1 MYKVLG
7 IVPARKGSKGIKRK
21 NLVDINGKPLIEY
34 TFEGI
39 AKSKIINDF
48 IISTDSKTIYDIS
61 KKYDPIFNGLRP
73 ANLSEDNSLTIDV
86 VKYELNQL
94 GNTLEKYSHIMLLQ
108 PTCPLR
114 TYKHIDESIEKLLKS
129 NGRSLISV
137 VQLTSYHPLR
147 MKKIFNG
154 KLFNYV
160 DTGFEDMRPRQKL
173 PKVYIRN
180 GSIYLANVQDVL
192 SLSTFSAPDCIPY
205 EMGEDESVNIDSEAD
220 LLIADY
226 YIKKKSI
233 ERNL

>member
-108 PTCPLR
+108 PTCPR
-114 TYKHIDESIEKLLKS
+114 
-129 NGRSLISV
+129 GV
-137 VQLTSYHPLR
+137 
-147 MKKIFNG
+147 MKKFPG
-154 KLFNYV
+154 C
-160 DTGFEDMRPRQKL
+160 
-173 PKVYIRN
+173 
-180 GSIYLANVQDVL
+180 GSA
-192 SLSTFSAPDCIPY
+192 
-205 EMGEDESVNIDSEAD
+205 
-220 LLIADY
+220 
-226 YIKKKSI
+226 
-233 ERNL
+233 

>member
-1 MYKVLG
+1 MTKVLG

-21 NLVDINGKPLIEY
+21 NLLEINGKPLIEY
-34 TFEGI
+34 TLEEI

-61 KKYDPIFNGLRP
+61 KKYNAIFNGLRP
-73 ANLSEDNSLTIDV
+73 KDLSGDNALTIDV
-86 VKYELNQL
+86 VRYELKKL
-94 GNTLEKYSHIMLLQ
+94 GKNLQNYSHVMLLQ

-114 TYKHIDESIEKLLKS
+114 TYKNIDESIETLFNS
-129 NGRSLISV
+129 DGRSLISV

-147 MKKIFNG
+147 MKKILNG
-154 KLFNYV
+154 KLFNYI

-180 GSIYLANVQDVL
+180 GSIYLANIEDVL

-205 EMGEDESVNIDSEAD
+205 EMGEDESVNIDSESD
-220 LLIADY
+220 LLLAEY
-226 YIKKKSI
+226 FLRK
-233 ERNL
+233 

>member
-1 MYKVLG
+1 
-7 IVPARKGSKGIKRK
+7 
-21 NLVDINGKPLIEY
+21 
-34 TFEGI
+34 
-39 AKSKIINDF
+39 
-48 IISTDSKTIYDIS
+48 
-61 KKYDPIFNGLRP
+61 
-73 ANLSEDNSLTIDV
+73 
-86 VKYELNQL
+86 
-94 GNTLEKYSHIMLLQ
+94 MLLQ

-114 TYKHIDESIEKLLKS
+114 TYKHIDESIEKLFKS